1 MSITRYVIEE
11 DEKISNDLYMS
22 YQAFRGLVTPPDDI
36 PDPQSWRKD
45 ASYTYLNILRDSN
58 IKNFFMTSEDIVGVS
73 RDDVQP
79 DDWMCVLGGLKGA
92 WVLRE
97 TGDGHYR
104 IVSCANVFP
113 LEDVENNDAPVEI
126 LTIV

>member
-1 MSITRYVIEE
+1 
-11 DEKISNDLYMS
+11 
-22 YQAFRGLVTPPDDI
+22 
-36 PDPQSWRKD
+36 
-45 ASYTYLNILRDSN
+45 
-58 IKNFFMTSEDIVGVS
+58 MTSEDIVGVS